1 MLTKTIK
8 KYFSLLFIAL
18 IFFVDIAFAGRGD
31 KAGTAAASQLLI
43 PIGARSIA
51 MGGSSLAIITG
62 IEAMYWNPAGLA
74 RSQHSFNSMFS
85 HMSYLANINVEYLA
99 VSTTLS
105 SIGHIGFSIKSLGI
119 GEINVTSE
127 DYPDGTGE
135 VTSPAFYTFGAAFSR
150 RVSDRIAVGVTAQYV
165 YEKMAEVTA
174 SAFSFNAGVQYTGI
188 GGIDGL
194 SVGAAVKNVGGKL
207 KYDGNGLLR
216 EARITDSERKNSI
229 VKIESEAYDLPSTIE
244 VGLAYNR
251 KFLGNNWITL
261 TSVFQNNNYS
271 DDEYKFGMEYFNE
284 FISIRSGVS
293 VTAQSETAENIFGPS
308 IGFGVHKLINE
319 IQISIDYA
327 YRFVQYF
334 NGNHVFCIV
343 FEI

>member
-1 MLTKTIK
+1 MFIKITKI
-8 KYFSLLFIAL
+8 FFLLLFIVL
-18 IFFVDIAFAGRGD
+18 IFFVDIVFAGRGD

-43 PIGARSIA
+43 PIGARSVA
-51 MGGSSLAIITG
+51 MGGSSLATITG

-74 RSQHSFNSMFS
+74 RSQHSFSSMFS

-119 GEINVTSE
+119 GEIDITSE

-150 RVSDRIAVGVTAQYV
+150 QVSDRISVGASAQYV
-165 YEKMAEVTA
+165 YEKMAEVSA
-174 SAFSFNAGVQYTGI
+174 SAFAFNAGVQYTGI

-207 KYDGNGLLR
+207 KFDGSGLLR
-216 EARITDSERKNSI
+216 EASITDSERKNSMM
-229 VKIESEAYDLPSTIE
+229 KIESESHDLPSTIE
-244 VGLAYNR
+244 VGLGYNR
-251 KFLGNNWITL
+251 KFLGNGWITL

-271 DDEYKFGMEYFNE
+271 DDEYKFGIEYFNE

-293 VTAQSETAENIFGPS
+293 VAAQSGAGENIFGPS
-308 IGFGVHKLINE
+308 IGFGVNRVIND
-319 IQISIDYA
+319 IKITVDYA
-327 YRFVQYF
+327 FRFVQYF
-334 NGNHVFCIV
+334 NGNHVFCIILEV
-343 FEI
+343 

>member
-1 MLTKTIK
+1 MFNRFIK
-8 KYFSLLFIAL
+8 IYFIAL
-18 IFFVDIAFAGRGD
+18 LFFVDFALAGRGD

-51 MGGSSLAIITG
+51 MGGSTLATITG

-74 RSQHSFNSMFS
+74 RSLHSFNSMFS
-85 HMSYLANINVEYLA
+85 HMSYLANINVDYLA

-105 SIGHIGFSIKSLGI
+105 TIGHIGFSIKSLGI
-119 GEINVTSE
+119 GDINVTSE

-135 VTSPAFYTFGAAFSR
+135 VTSPAFYTFGATFSR
-150 RVSDRIAVGVTAQYV
+150 GISDRIAVGVTAQYV
-165 YEKMAEVTA
+165 YEKMAEVSA

-194 SVGAAVKNVGGKL
+194 SVGAAVKNLGGKL

-244 VGLAYNR
+244 VGLGYN
-251 KFLGNNWITL
+251 KKLFGNSCITL

-271 DDEYKFGMEYFNE
+271 DDEYKFGIEYLNE
-284 FISIRSGVS
+284 FIYIRSGIS
-293 VTAQSETAENIFGPS
+293 ITAKSESAENIFGPT
-308 IGFGVHKLINE
+308 IGFGLHNIIND
-319 IQISIDYA
+319 IKISFDYA

-334 NGNHVFCIV
+334 NGNHVFCI
-343 FEI
+343 FLEI